1 MTSASDSELSGD
13 WQRLKARVEYVAQAG
28 TTGYRGDDLAGLIVA
43 NLTGYLASIS
53 SLSFAI
59 SFAVHDFA
67 SLRPLVIGN
76 VVSAICTAATPCFHR
91 ISRTAAAIW
100 LTIVFL
106 VSLYYFTSLL
116 GRESGVILNLIG
128 ASAVAFAVLG
138 LRRYKMV
145 MAITAI
151 SCMMVVYCWARFPQ
165 AAEGI
170 HDAPFFMQQI
180 FATAIASIMAIIFV
194 VIYYAFFLA
203 AKAQAQTDALL
214 RSIMPASIVDRLKD
228 QPGETIAEK
237 FENVPVLFADIVSFT
252 ELSNQIG
259 PERIVELLDEL
270 FRGFDERAASLGVE
284 KIKTIGD
291 AYLAACGVP
300 TNHPTPASSIL
311 ELSNSM
317 HAVAEEIATK
327 YQLSLSLRIGIASGT
342 LTAGVVGKS
351 KYFYDIWGPVVNLA
365 ARLQTAACPGQTYV
379 SEQMK
384 SSLCNEY
391 RFLDRGNLELKGF
404 GTVTVWQ
411 AIKDQGN
418 RDPEDKSAF

>member
-1 MTSASDSELSGD
+1 MTSARDSAASDD
-13 WQRLKARVEYVAQAG
+13 WQRLKRRIEYVAQVG
-28 TTGYRGDDLAGLIVA
+28 TTGYRGDDLTGLIVA

-59 SFAVHDFA
+59 SFAIHDFA

-76 VVSAICTAATPCFHR
+76 VVSALCTAATPCFHR
-91 ISRTAAAIW
+91 ISRSAAAIW
-100 LTIVFL
+100 LAAVFL

-138 LRRYKMV
+138 LRHYKLV
-145 MAITAI
+145 ILITAI
-151 SCMMVVYCWARFPQ
+151 SGIMVVYCWARFPQ

-170 HDAPFFMQQI
+170 YDASFFMQQI
-180 FATAIASIMAIIFV
+180 FATSIVSIMTIVFV

-214 RSIMPASIVDRLKD
+214 RSIMPDSIVDRLKD

-237 FENVPVLFADIVSFT
+237 FDNVPVLFADIVRFT

-270 FRGFDERAASLGVE
+270 FRGFDERAVCLGVE

-300 TNHPTPASSIL
+300 TAHPTPTASIL
-311 ELSNSM
+311 EMSNSM
-317 HAVAEEIATK
+317 HKVTAEMAAK
-327 YQLSLSLRIGIASGT
+327 YNLTLSLRIGIAAGP

-365 ARLQTAACPGQTYV
+365 SRLQTAASPGQTFV
-379 SEQMK
+379 SEQVK
-384 SSLCNEY
+384 CSLAGEY
-391 RFLDRGNLELKGF
+391 RFIDRGNLDLKGF

-411 AIKDQGN
+411 AIKDEGSQ
-418 RDPEDKSAF
+418 DPKDKSAF